1 MENMDRPEIIIT
13 HESDLDGLL
22 GGLLLQRLARKRFGA
37 EVPLQSYQTDY
48 WQKRNL
54 HEKSAWVCDFSF
66 ETRLDKPN
74 WSIIDHHP
82 YVLPPKFAC
91 LVHDANKCASVLCYE
106 LCQQAGL
113 GSPAL
118 DRLVHLCNVGDLF
131 LEGDP
136 DFWLAQDYAQL
147 VKTYQFWNLHA
158 LIGGDPEK
166 LLDHPLLEVMTV
178 KRRVEDPLGLAW
190 SKANLTAITPNIG
203 FVDTVIGNNNLIM
216 HRLLN
221 QPGIPFTVLLTM
233 FRKGNGPIVLSL
245 RSLHGEALKLAMRL
259 QGGGHPNA
267 SGATLPRSIQKIP
280 EAIEYLRN
288 IVNPAPA
295 KDTPLNNL
303 ESLFEAIEIKS

>member
-1 MENMDRPEIIIT
+1 
-13 HESDLDGLL
+13 
-22 GGLLLQRLARKRFGA
+22 
-37 EVPLQSYQTDY
+37 
-48 WQKRNL
+48 
-54 HEKSAWVCDFSF
+54 
-66 ETRLDKPN
+66 
-74 WSIIDHHP
+74 
-82 YVLPPKFAC
+82 
-91 LVHDANKCASVLCYE
+91 
-106 LCQQAGL
+106 
-113 GSPAL
+113 
-118 DRLVHLCNVGDLF
+118 VGDLF
-131 LEGDP
+131 LEDDP